1 MNDQIKNFFKK
12 RILKFIYKK
21 ELKNRSKK
29 NIKILKANFPSIL
42 VIVDAQLNL
51 NKNDLGFL
59 AEIFTISDEKI
70 NFLWYDSPLVYD
82 FFNHESIDIDDIDFY
97 GRVSN
102 KFDLFFKERYD
113 VLINFYNRESIILKF
128 LSLKAKH
135 NFSIGFSPIDIEL
148 NDLVFDFN
156 PNNLDILKTE
166 LIKYREVVS
175 K

>member
-70 NFLWYDSPLVYD
+70 NF
-82 FFNHESIDIDDIDFY
+82 FI
-97 GRVSN
+97 
-102 KFDLFFKERYD
+102 
-113 VLINFYNRESIILKF
+113 
-128 LSLKAKH
+128 
-135 NFSIGFSPIDIEL
+135 
-148 NDLVFDFN
+148 
-156 PNNLDILKTE
+156 
-166 LIKYREVVS
+166 
-175 K
+175 